1 VIEGAGSAHNNTT
14 GEMHNNLLQRQ
25 QQDDGPI
32 VGGNDIVNNQ
42 LFRNSII
49 YKDLRLQNFIEEQ
62 EHKVHEE
69 TRQEKLLYLKYK

>member
-1 VIEGAGSAHNNTT
+1 
-14 GEMHNNLLQRQ
+14 MHNNLLQRQ